1 MKTIKKP
8 VKKAQ
13 YGMDMPM
20 DYSTMKSG
28 GSLKAVD
35 KAKKPGLAKL
45 PTAVRNKM
53 GYQKNGG
60 VTKAKSGAS
69 IKKAGFGNFLGK
81 VGKGLGKA
89 ALGFTGLGV
98 AKALFGKK
106 KRNPMAGTAQ
116 APIGAPTGMAS
127 KAPMKKGGAVKKAGM
142 HKMPNGSMMKNS
154 SMKSGGKMA
163 KCRVGCN

>member
-28 GSLKAVD
+28 GSLKAVN

-81 VGKGLGKA
+81 VGKGLLRGGA
-89 ALGFTGLGV
+89 FGLAGMGINALLN
-98 AKALFGKK
+98 KK
-106 KRNPMAGTAQ
+106 KKNPMAGTAQ

-127 KAPMKKGGAVKKAGM
+127 KAPLKKGGAVKKTGM

-163 KCRVGCN
+163 KCRAGCN